1 MNAGV
6 CFLLVA
12 VGFSTTSCGDT
23 DFRPDSGSDLAGSS
37 NTQILTEVPVVSRP
51 RVGDSYIWAYYPGG
65 GTKPR
70 MYEGYVHLRGLEGRP
85 SIAMVTL
92 FPEEAPAEKWLLHDG
107 IGFDY
112 DQVVAAYASPDRAG
126 VPPEQMF
133 GWDAGRKVWFPSTS
147 RPNTSAN
154 TEKFNYR
161 RKVSRSQSL
170 AWQTFFGCYD
180 GMEIFS
186 VNRTTGECARGEVV
200 FQQMPQ
206 NNPPY
211 VFHPFYSLATGVTVF
226 KRFNEGSVDPDTHVT
241 MRLLYQNDIHGER
254 YVGERRFPADYL
266 ASFKTQVREILAR
279 DSE

>member
-6 CFLLVA
+6 WLLLLTGFL
-12 VGFSTTSCGDT
+12 STSCGVADL
-23 DFRPDSGSDLAGSS
+23 RPDTRSDLSGSL
-37 NTQILTEVPVVSRP
+37 NTHSLTEVPVVARQ

-70 MYEGYVHLRGLEGRP
+70 MYEGYIHLRGLKGRP
-85 SIAMVTL
+85 TLAMVTL
-92 FPEEAPAEKWLLHDG
+92 FPEEAPAEKWILHDG

-112 DQVVAAYASPDRAG
+112 DQVVAAYASPERARL
-126 VPPEQMF
+126 PAEQMF
-133 GWDAGRKVWFPSTS
+133 GWDEGQKRWFPSTS

-161 RKVSRSQSL
+161 RKVSHSHNL

-180 GMEIFS
+180 GMEILA
-186 VNRTTGECARGEVV
+186 VDRATGECTRGEVV

-211 VFHPFYSLATGVTVF
+211 VFHPFYSLASGVTVF
-226 KRFNEGSVDPDTHVT
+226 KRFNEGSVDPDTDVT

-254 YVGERRFPADYL
+254 YIGEGLFPGDYL
-266 ASFKTQVREILAR
+266 TSFKDQVREILAR